1 MIGGALYGMMLK
13 TAPGPNLG
21 SRGYDMDYQGVFF
34 DFDYTLGD
42 STDAIAEG
50 YRQGFA
56 ALGLPQPTVEQ
67 VRTTVGMTLEDGFT
81 HLTGETDPR
90 RQAAFV
96 HQFHITVGT
105 EAHGPGRE
113 LMIKGTRLLPGA
125 VELLSALKR
134 AGAHT
139 AIVSTKPGDTIRQI
153 FTHQGKL
160 ELLEL
165 VVGGDEVTCSKPDPE
180 GVQLALARLG
190 LSAERV
196 LFCGDTVIDAATA
209 RAGGCDFC
217 AVLNGTTPGEAFAD
231 YPHVYIARD
240 LSALRHWLG
249 L

>member
-1 MIGGALYGMMLK
+1 
-13 TAPGPNLG
+13 
-21 SRGYDMDYQGVFF
+21 MDYQGIFF

-50 YRQGFA
+50 YRLGFA
-56 ALGLPQPTVEQ
+56 ALGLPEPTVEQ
-67 VRTTVGMTLEDGFT
+67 VRTTVGMTLENGFT
-81 HLTGETDPR
+81 HLTGETDRAR
-90 RQAAFV
+90 RAAFV

-113 LMIKGTRLLPGA
+113 LMIKGTKLLPGA
-125 VELLSALKR
+125 AELLSALKG
-134 AGAHT
+134 AGIHT

-153 FTHQGKL
+153 FAHQGKL

-165 VVGGDEVTCSKPDPE
+165 VIGGDEVSRNKPDPE

-190 LSAERV
+190 LAAGRV

-231 YPHVYIARD
+231 YPHVHIADD
-240 LSALRHWLG
+240 LPALQRWMG